1 MVKKQYEWEDG
12 AILKDHTRRK
22 HKILREYF
30 IEYLTVRC
38 QIPQQERFRLAVIDG
53 FCGAGRYKCG
63 TAGSP
68 IIFVEVLKSTV
79 ETLNIQRID
88 QGLKALEIDCLL
100 ILNDVSR
107 NAVESLKKNIA
118 PLHAEIKQNVPKLSF
133 EIEYLNEKFES
144 AYPKIKALIEAKRY
158 KNVLFN
164 LDQCGHSLVDYNT
177 LDDIMRSYRAEIFY
191 TFVIESLLAF
201 LRKDNPAQFSAQLAH
216 IGLNDD
222 ALKSLE
228 GVMSNK
234 TWLGTAERIVF
245 EAFNRR
251 ASFVSPFTIN
261 NPGGWKYWLIHF
273 ASSYRARQVYNNVL
287 HRNSSQQAHF
297 GRSGLNMLSYDPNH
311 EAGSLYLFDLAGRV
325 TAKQQLLE
333 DIPRLI
339 SQYGDVLGVEDF
351 YENIYNDTPAHT
363 EDIHAAIIE
372 NPDVEV
378 ITKDGGERRKA
389 HTISVTDTLKLKNQK
404 SFFQMFNNTPK
415 AK

>member
-1 MVKKQYEWEDG
+1 VVKKHYKWDG
-12 AILKDHTRRK
+12 GAELDDHTRRK
-22 HKILREYF
+22 HKILKEYF
-30 IEYLTVRC
+30 FEYLTVRC
-38 QIPQQERFRLAVIDG
+38 QKPQQERFRLAVIDG
-53 FCGAGRYKCG
+53 FSGAGRYKCG

-88 QGLKALEIDCLL
+88 QGLKALEIECLL
-100 ILNDVSR
+100 ILNDASR
-107 NAVESLKKNIA
+107 NAVELLKQNIA
-118 PLHAEIKQNVPKLSF
+118 PLLAEIRQNNPKLTF
-133 EIEYLNEKFES
+133 KIEYLNDKFEI
-144 AYPKIKALIEAKRY
+144 AYPNIKALIEAGRY
-158 KNVLFN
+158 RNVLFN

-191 TFVIESLLAF
+191 TFAIEALLAF
-201 LRKDNPAQFSAQLAH
+201 LRKNSPAQFTAQLVH
-216 IGLNDD
+216 IGLTDD

-228 GVMSNK
+228 GLMSNK

-245 EAFNRR
+245 ETFNRR
-251 ASFVSPFTIN
+251 AAFVSPFTIN
-261 NPGGWKYWLIHF
+261 NPDGWKYWLIHF
-273 ASSYRARQVYNNVL
+273 ASSYRARQVYNNIL
-287 HRNSSQQAHF
+287 HKNSSEQAHF
-297 GRSGLNMLSYDPNH
+297 GRSGLNMLSYDPTH
-311 EAGSLYLFDLAGRV
+311 EAGSLYLFDRAGRE

-339 SQYGDVLGVEDF
+339 SQYGDVLAVEDF

-372 NPDVEV
+372 NPDLEV

-404 SFFQMFNNTPK
+404 SFFQMFNDTPK
-415 AK
+415 A